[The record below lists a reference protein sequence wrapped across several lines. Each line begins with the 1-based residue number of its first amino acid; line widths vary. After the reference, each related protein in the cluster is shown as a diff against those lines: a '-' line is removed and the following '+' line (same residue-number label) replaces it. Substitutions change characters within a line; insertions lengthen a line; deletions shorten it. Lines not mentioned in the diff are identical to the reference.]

1 MTPLR
6 IPLSLALLSGVV
18 LLGSCEERKE
28 SAASPAGS
36 VPAADAGEEKK
47 AETVPAAAE
56 KAAAWADR
64 LKDSKLLKDGQ
75 QLAQERLD
83 QSKAALA
90 KVDIESLK
98 KHADGLMAA
107 MQAGDFAGAEKSAAA
122 FDAAMQSK
130 VLQRTVAVMK
140 ARTEQ
145 GNDAAQAL
153 IDSYVKLPEL
163 GPEERRFFEGLKE
176 KIVNSSVDDRV
187 NFVVIAAAIA
197 CQIGLKGHG
206 GDLPFLA
213 MELLF
218 GEKFGILRDKY
229 EWKNPMTE

>member
-1 MTPLR
+1 MIPLR
-6 IPLSLALLSGVV
+6 ISISLALLSSVV
-18 LLGSCEERKE
+18 LLGSCEERKDRV
-28 SAASPAGS
+28 ASPAGS

-47 AETVPAAAE
+47 TEAPPTATES
-56 KAAAWADR
+56 AAAWADR
-64 LKDSKLLKDGQ
+64 LKDSKLFKDGQ
-75 QLAQERLD
+75 QLAQDTLD
-83 QSKAALA
+83 QGKAALA

-98 KHADGLMAA
+98 KQADGLTAA

-122 FDAAMQSK
+122 FDVAMQSK
-130 VLQRTVAVMK
+130 VLQRTVAVVK
-140 ARTEQ
+140 AKAEQ

-153 IDSYVKLPEL
+153 LDSYVKLPEL
-163 GPEERRFFEGLKE
+163 GPEERRFFEDLKG

-197 CQIGLKGHG
+197 CQIGLKGNG
-206 GDLPFLA
+206 AELPFLA

-229 EWKNPMTE
+229 EWKNPMTK